1 MTTHEKIQNAGDLK
15 SMIMQKS
22 SKDTKERKQTQA
34 PQETTD
40 DSYID
45 DIDVPELTLTLRDP
59 KLEDGKTDSAIV
71 QDTDDKL
78 GDLTSLLSDIMP
90 FLKSSSPNKDSDSM
104 APHRKSDGTVSQ
116 AIINGVHKVTI
127 ASVVRGLEE
136 MMKLVNDGPT
146 NFNKANIVGSLHK
159 LVRRLNVISE
169 TVHDERGKKHLLEA
183 LEAVKAISSIVMDE
197 LQEPV
202 MDAQNRIMT
211 ITTDTASK
219 LVGNM
224 AKFANRSVLA
234 IPVVGTVAA
243 AAQNI
248 LTVVQ
253 SGTATAAALA
263 GIGETVSKTSMN
275 VSNTFRGSKLR
286 GHVELFKS
294 AYSNFLKVLSNET
307 SRRVEGIDNFSNDVV
322 ENMTRKSD
330 KRDFEGGLNDENG
343 VTLGMNE
350 VDEDDDDD
358 DDDEET
364 KSKRKE
370 KAARNERNK
379 MKQTNKNLRQKLEK
393 VLKEDAVD
401 LDDDDVMKLDEEAN
415 EKTKTKLEE
424 KLQQKTVQMTKLA
437 EEIQNLENES
447 ETLIAPFLNEDLD
460 ANPDDVES
468 INKLETLK
476 SRVIE
481 AMSTLKSSL
490 KRAKQI
496 TKKAGELKED
506 AFEDVRDYEFAMRGG
521 IRMRGGGKADIK
533 NNSKT
538 IIEMKNNMN
547 SLRSN
552 IEKNQG
558 TLEVILNDVKLNLKE
573 VQHARKSTHGTPSIQ
588 ERISSKAQEMGE
600 NIQDKLQGLK
610 EKITPSAPTASSI
623 PLVEATEVV
632 ADSDSNS
639 PMTIAKP
646 ITEPTT
652 EPTTESTTE
661 PTAEPTAEPITERTD
676 VPQKQEVEKK
686 NLDGGKHKSKKGG
699 RTRRNTQKSIMKS
712 RKGHKTKKRVR
723 FHI

>member
-40 DSYID
+40 ESYVD
-45 DIDVPELTLTLRDP
+45 DVDVPELTLTLRDP
-59 KLEDGKTDSAIV
+59 KLEDGKTDTAIIK
-71 QDTDDKL
+71 DTDDKL
-78 GDLTSLLSDIMP
+78 DDLTSLLSDIMP
-90 FLKSSSPNKDSDSM
+90 FLKSSSPNKDSVSM

-350 VDEDDDDD
+350 VDEEDD

-415 EKTKTKLEE
+415 EKTKTKLEG

-623 PLVEATEVV
+623 PLVEANEVV

-639 PMTIAKP
+639 PLAI
-646 ITEPTT
+646 
-652 EPTTESTTE
+652 
-661 PTAEPTAEPITERTD
+661 AEPITEPIAEPID
-676 VPQKQEVEKK
+676 VPSKQEVEKK
-686 NLDGGKHKSKKGG
+686 NLNGGKHKSKKGG